1 MADRLT
7 QLQDALDQL
16 VNQFIASLFYIN
28 KHHSPQKLNST
39 DIVRQ
44 ENNNEGDQKQS
55 QSQDSLP
62 EDVFRAAQLELA
74 HDLIIKEQQI
84 EALISVLPGL
94 ENSERD
100 QEDILRSLDKELK
113 SLESE
118 SVKAYTEK
126 QELIK
131 QLDEIITSIKRP

>member
-1 MADRLT
+1 MRVIKNR
-7 QLQDALDQL
+7 
-16 VNQFIASLFYIN
+16 VNR
-28 KHHSPQKLNST
+28 
-39 DIVRQ
+39 RQ
-44 ENNNEGDQKQS
+44 V
-55 QSQDSLP
+55 DSLP